1 MSIKNETVS
10 PEIGGIQLGNN
21 HSLVLLVLCY
31 QTQIICWARLKAIRI
46 HHETWGES
54 SREINSLFWW
64 MSINLIWGILKF
76 VLKWAWP
83 SKIVVQ
89 NLSIFRIVASWW
101 KLRKGHS
108 ILLSLELHNKTW
120 QEHISI
126 LSCCVLLSKPMIFL
140 LSSRAMDKL
149 WLMEI
154 QQTGKRHY
162 SVLPHS
168 AFYIVPIQGEKG
180 LNRSIKNVHL
190 PMMT

>member
-21 HSLVLLVLCY
+21 NSLVLLVFCY

-46 HHETWGES
+46 HHEACGES
-54 SREINSLFWW
+54 SREINLLFWFTFIE
-64 MSINLIWGILKF
+64 MF
-76 VLKWAWP
+76 MLKWTWP
-83 SKIVVQ
+83 STIVVP
-89 NLSIFRIVASWW
+89 NDSIFRIVAPWW

-108 ILLSLELHNKTW
+108 ILLSLALHNKTW
-120 QEHISI
+120 QEHIST

-168 AFYIVPIQGEKG
+168 AFYILPIQGEKG
-180 LNRSIKNVHL
+180 LNQSIKNVHR